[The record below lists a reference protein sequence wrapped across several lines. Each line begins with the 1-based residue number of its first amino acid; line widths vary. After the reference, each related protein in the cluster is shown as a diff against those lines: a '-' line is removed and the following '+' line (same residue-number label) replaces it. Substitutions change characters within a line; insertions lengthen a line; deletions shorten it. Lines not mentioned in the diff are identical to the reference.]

1 MPLFD
6 KKDVPRVLEVPNV
19 KPISPT
25 LPQEEMGMHLDTV
38 SVFKELEYSGNF
50 IVALNGSPDSVTYYS
65 FLLDDDDL
73 VINNRDVKDRTIKQ
87 CRRINNFEI
96 RVTDAPTPTI
106 DDEKNTST
114 VVASAN
120 IYPVITPLVGDIL
133 VKRIESRKKNYGI
146 FQVTDVKRASMYE
159 DSAWTITFSQI
170 GYSESIRDPN
180 SDPFVYMDFD
190 FIVKNLEYGRN
201 PLVLSV
207 VNSSLQNQIQVRKD
221 LIMRYYTTFFDK
233 SSGTFVLP
241 LEKYGKVVDPFII
254 KFWNAT
260 VDPMD
265 YLGHKKPVD
274 CQLNHPRQTKD
285 FLTIID
291 AYLEL
296 SIDLVSS
303 VEKTMRYTP
312 TEEFASIWLKMTLL
326 ATSIDF
332 IVFPRMEFNYKVKS
346 MFNHT
351 VDNDKKDD
359 FYIFSESFYTKGEPV
374 DLFEKLVLN
383 VIKKQTILT
392 KDVFSLI
399 EQLKYASV
407 LNQFYRFPFVLSL
420 LQVSR

>member
-19 KPISPT
+19 NPISPT

-254 KFWNAT
+254 NFWNAT

>member
-6 KKDVPRVLEVPNV
+6 KKDVPRVLEIPNV
-19 KPISPT
+19 NPIPPT
-25 LPQEEMGMHLDTV
+25 LPQEKIEMHLDTV
-38 SVFKELEYSGNF
+38 SVFKELEYSGSF

-73 VINNRDVKDRTIKQ
+73 VINNRDIKDRTIKQ

-114 VVASAN
+114 VIASAN

-133 VKRIESRKKNYGI
+133 VKRIETRKNNYGI

-170 GYSESIRDPN
+170 GYSETIRDPN

-207 VNSSLQNQIQVRKD
+207 VNSSLQNQTQVRKD

-241 LEKYGKVVDPFII
+241 LEASGRVVDPFII
-254 KFWNAT
+254 KLWNAT
-260 VDPMD
+260 VDPME
-265 YLGHKKPVD
+265 YLGYKKPAD

-291 AYLEL
+291 AYLTL

-303 VEKTMRYTP
+303 AEKTMRYTS
-312 TEEFASIWLKMTLL
+312 TEEFTSIWLKMSLL
-326 ATSIDF
+326 ATNIDY
-332 IVFPRMEFNYKVKS
+332 IVFPRMKYNYEVKH
-346 MFNHT
+346 MFNHN

-359 FYIFSESFYTKGEPV
+359 FYIFSESFYTKGEPI

-392 KDVFSLI
+392 KDVFLLI

-407 LNQFYRFPFVLSL
+407 LDQFYKFPFVLSL